1 MPRSCPI
8 CDHEDLDEINAALAS
23 NERIRTI
30 AERWSVRK
38 TALMRH
44 RNEHLPY
51 SAIEAKEAEAKEAE
65 AKEAEAK
72 EAEAKEAETKE
83 AEEDAPGDDLLDQ
96 VRDLQERALATLEE
110 AEEAEEL
117 NAALRAIREV
127 KSDLELMTDPLNE
140 LDERSVDNNGSR

>member
-1 MPRSCPI
+1 
-8 CDHEDLDEINAALAS
+8 
-23 NERIRTI
+23 
-30 AERWSVRK
+30 
-38 TALMRH
+38 MRH

-65 AKEAEAK
+65 AKEAET
-72 EAEAKEAETKE
+72 KEAETKE
-83 AEEDAPGDDLLDQ
+83 AEEDALGDDLLDQ

>member
-1 MPRSCPI
+1 MPRRCPI

-65 AKEAEAK
+65 AKEAED
-72 EAEAKEAETKE
+72 
-83 AEEDAPGDDLLDQ
+83 DAPVDELLDQ

-117 NAALRAIREV
+117 NAALQAIREV
-127 KSDLELMTDPLNE
+127 KGNLEFMTNPLNE
-140 LDERSVDNNGSR
+140 LDERSVDENVG

>member
-23 NERIRTI
+23 SERIRTI

-44 RNEHLPY
+44 RNEHLPF
-51 SAIEAKEAEAKEAE
+51 SAIEAKEAEAE
-65 AKEAEAK
+65 
-72 EAEAKEAETKE
+72 E
-83 AEEDAPGDDLLDQ
+83 AEEDAPADDLLDQ

-110 AEEAEEL
+110 AEEVEEL
-117 NAALRAIREV
+117 NAALQAIREA
-127 KSDLELMTDPLNE
+127 KGTLELMAKPLNE
-140 LDERSVDNNGSR
+140 LDERSVDDNGG

>member
-44 RNEHLPY
+44 RNEHLPF
-51 SAIEAKEAEAKEAE
+51 SAIEAKEAEE
-65 AKEAEAK
+65 AKEA
-72 EAEAKEAETKE
+72 
-83 AEEDAPGDDLLDQ
+83 APADDLLDQ

-117 NAALRAIREV
+117 NAALRAIREA
-127 KSDLELMTDPLNE
+127 KGNLELMTKPLNE
-140 LDERSVDNNGSR
+140 LDERSVDENVG

>member
-8 CDHEDLDEINAALAS
+8 CDHEDLDEIDAALAS

-44 RNEHLPY
+44 RNEHLPF
-51 SAIEAKEAEAKEAE
+51 SAIEAKEAE
-65 AKEAEAK
+65 
-72 EAEAKEAETKE
+72 E
-83 AEEDAPGDDLLDQ
+83 AEEDAPAEDLLDQ
-96 VRDLQERALATLEE
+96 VRDLQESALATLEE

-117 NAALRAIREV
+117 NAALRAIREA
-127 KSDLELMTDPLNE
+127 KGNLELMTKPLNE
-140 LDERSVDNNGSR
+140 LD

>member
-72 EAEAKEAETKE
+72 EAE
-83 AEEDAPGDDLLDQ
+83 EDALGDDLLDQ

-127 KSDLELMTDPLNE
+127 KSNLELMTDPLNE

>member
-65 AKEAEAK
+65 AKEAET
-72 EAEAKEAETKE
+72 KEAETKE
-83 AEEDAPGDDLLDQ
+83 AEEDALGDDLLDQ

-127 KSDLELMTDPLNE
+127 KSNLELMTDPLNE

>member
-65 AKEAEAK
+65 AKEAE
-72 EAEAKEAETKE
+72 
-83 AEEDAPGDDLLDQ
+83 EDAPGDDLLDQ

-117 NAALRAIREV
+117 NAALRAIREA
-127 KSDLELMTDPLNE
+127 KGTLELMTKPLNE
-140 LDERSVDNNGSR
+140 LD

>member
-44 RNEHLPY
+44 RNEHLPF
-51 SAIEAKEAEAKEAE
+51 SAIEAE
-65 AKEAEAK
+65 
-72 EAEAKEAETKE
+72 E
-83 AEEDAPGDDLLDQ
+83 AEEAALADDLLDQ

-117 NAALRAIREV
+117 NAALRAIKEV
-127 KSDLELMTDPLNE
+127 KGNLELMTQPLNE
-140 LDERSVDNNGSR
+140 LDERSVDEN

>member
-8 CDHEDLDEINAALAS
+8 CEHEDLDEINAALAS

-44 RNEHLPY
+44 RNEHLPV
-51 SAIEAKEAEAKEAE
+51 SAILAKEAK
-65 AKEAEAK
+65 
-72 EAEAKEAETKE
+72 
-83 AEEDAPGDDLLDQ
+83 
-96 VRDLQERALATLEE
+96 

-117 NAALRAIREV
+117 SAALQAIGEV
-127 KSDLELMTDPLNE
+127 KGNLKLMTKPLNE
-140 LDERSVDNNGSR
+140 LEERSVDENDG

>member
-65 AKEAEAK
+65 AKEAE
-72 EAEAKEAETKE
+72 
-83 AEEDAPGDDLLDQ
+83 EDALGDDLLDQ
-96 VRDLQERALATLEE
+96 VRDLQELALATLEE
-110 AEEAEEL
+110 AEEA
-117 NAALRAIREV
+117 
-127 KSDLELMTDPLNE
+127 
-140 LDERSVDNNGSR
+140 

>member
-65 AKEAEAK
+65 AKEAE
-72 EAEAKEAETKE
+72 
-83 AEEDAPGDDLLDQ
+83 EDALGDDLLDQ

-127 KSDLELMTDPLNE
+127 KSNLALMTDPLNE

>member
-51 SAIEAKEAEAKEAE
+51 SAIEAKEAEAKEAK

-72 EAEAKEAETKE
+72 EAE
-83 AEEDAPGDDLLDQ
+83 EDALGDDLLDQ

-127 KSDLELMTDPLNE
+127 KSNLALMTDPLNE
-140 LDERSVDNNGSR
+140 LDERSVDNDGSR

>member
-65 AKEAEAK
+65 AKEAE
-72 EAEAKEAETKE
+72 
-83 AEEDAPGDDLLDQ
+83 EDALGDDLLDQ

-110 AEEAEEL
+110 AEEAEVL

-127 KSDLELMTDPLNE
+127 KGNLELMTNPLNE
-140 LDERSVDNNGSR
+140 LDERSVDENVG

>member
-38 TALMRH
+38 TALMLH
-44 RNEHLPY
+44 RKEHLPY

-72 EAEAKEAETKE
+72 EAE
-83 AEEDAPGDDLLDQ
+83 EDDPGDDLLDQ

>member
-8 CDHEDLDEINAALAS
+8 CDHEDLDEIDAALAS

-44 RNEHLPY
+44 RNEHLPF
-51 SAIEAKEAEAKEAE
+51 SAIEAKEAEQ
-65 AKEAEAK
+65 
-72 EAEAKEAETKE
+72 
-83 AEEDAPGDDLLDQ
+83 AEEDAPAEDLLDQ
-96 VRDLQERALATLEE
+96 VRDLQESALATLEE

-117 NAALRAIREV
+117 NAALRAIREA
-127 KSDLELMTDPLNE
+127 KGNLEHMTKPLNE
-140 LDERSVDNNGSR
+140 LD

>member
-44 RNEHLPY
+44 RNEHLPF
-51 SAIEAKEAEAKEAE
+51 SAIAAKDAE
-65 AKEAEAK
+65 
-72 EAEAKEAETKE
+72 ETGEVE
-83 AEEDAPGDDLLDQ
+83 AEEAEGDAPADALLDQ

-117 NAALRAIREV
+117 NVALRVIREV
-127 KSDLELMTDPLNE
+127 KGNLELMTEPLNE
-140 LDERSVDNNGSR
+140 LDERSVDETAG

>member
-44 RNEHLPY
+44 RNEHLPF
-51 SAIEAKEAEAKEAE
+51 SAIEAKEAEAEEAE
-65 AKEAEAK
+65 
-72 EAEAKEAETKE
+72 E
-83 AEEDAPGDDLLDQ
+83 AEEDAPAEDLLDQ
-96 VRDLQERALATLEE
+96 VRDLQESALATLEE

-117 NAALRAIREV
+117 NAALRAIREA
-127 KSDLELMTDPLNE
+127 KGNLELMTKPLNE
-140 LDERSVDNNGSR
+140 LD

>member
-8 CDHEDLDEINAALAS
+8 CEHEDLDEINAALAS

-44 RNEHLPY
+44 RNEHLPV
-51 SAIEAKEAEAKEAE
+51 SAILAQEAEAE
-65 AKEAEAK
+65 
-72 EAEAKEAETKE
+72 E
-83 AEEDAPGDDLLDQ
+83 AEEDASANDLLDQ
-96 VRDLQERALATLEE
+96 LRYIQEQALATLEE

-117 NAALRAIREV
+117 SAALQAIGEV
-127 KSDLELMTDPLNE
+127 KGHLELMTKP
-140 LDERSVDNNGSR
+140 LDELEERSADENDG

>member
-8 CDHEDLDEINAALAS
+8 CDHEDLDGINAALAS

-44 RNEHLPY
+44 RNEHLPF

-65 AKEAEAK
+65 VKEAEAQ
-72 EAEAKEAETKE
+72 E
-83 AEEDAPGDDLLDQ
+83 AEEDALGDNLLDQ

-127 KSDLELMTDPLNE
+127 KSNLELMTDPLNE

>member
-8 CDHEDLDEINAALAS
+8 CDHEDLDGINAALAS

-51 SAIEAKEAEAKEAE
+51 STIEAKEAEAKEAE
-65 AKEAEAK
+65 VKEAEAQ
-72 EAEAKEAETKE
+72 E
-83 AEEDAPGDDLLDQ
+83 AEEDALGDNLLDQ

-127 KSDLELMTDPLNE
+127 KSNLELMTNPLNE

>member
-23 NERIRTI
+23 NERTRTI

-51 SAIEAKEAEAKEAE
+51 SAIEAKEAETKEV
-65 AKEAEAK
+65 
-72 EAEAKEAETKE
+72 ETKE
-83 AEEDAPGDDLLDQ
+83 AEEDALGDDLLDQ

-127 KSDLELMTDPLNE
+127 MSNLELMTDPLNE

>member
-8 CDHEDLDEINAALAS
+8 CDHEDLDGINAALAS

-44 RNEHLPY
+44 RNEHLPF
-51 SAIEAKEAEAKEAE
+51 SAIEAEEAEEAKEA
-65 AKEAEAK
+65 
-72 EAEAKEAETKE
+72 
-83 AEEDAPGDDLLDQ
+83 APADNLLDQ

-127 KSDLELMTDPLNE
+127 KSNLELMTNPLNE

>member
-65 AKEAEAK
+65 AKEAE
-72 EAEAKEAETKE
+72 
-83 AEEDAPGDDLLDQ
+83 EDALGDDLLDQ

-127 KSDLELMTDPLNE
+127 KGNLELMTDPLNE
-140 LDERSVDNNGSR
+140 LDERSVDNNDSR

>member
-1 MPRSCPI
+1 MPRSCPV

-65 AKEAEAK
+65 
-72 EAEAKEAETKE
+72 TKE
-83 AEEDAPGDDLLDQ
+83 AEEDALGDDLLDQ

>member
-65 AKEAEAK
+65 ANEAETN
-72 EAEAKEAETKE
+72 EAETKE
-83 AEEDAPGDDLLDQ
+83 AEEDALGDDLLDQ

>member
-44 RNEHLPY
+44 RNEHLPF
-51 SAIEAKEAEAKEAE
+51 SAIEAEEAE
-65 AKEAEAK
+65 
-72 EAEAKEAETKE
+72 E
-83 AEEDAPGDDLLDQ
+83 AEEDAPAEELLDQ
-96 VRDLQERALATLEE
+96 VRDLQESALATLEE

-117 NAALRAIREV
+117 NAALRAIREA
-127 KSDLELMTDPLNE
+127 KGNLELMTKPLNE
-140 LDERSVDNNGSR
+140 LD

>member
-8 CDHEDLDEINAALAS
+8 CDHEDLDEINVALAS

-65 AKEAEAK
+65 AKEAE
-72 EAEAKEAETKE
+72 TKE
-83 AEEDAPGDDLLDQ
+83 AEEDALGDDLLDQ

-127 KSDLELMTDPLNE
+127 KSNLELMTDPLNE

>member
-23 NERIRTI
+23 NDRIRTI

-44 RNEHLPY
+44 RNEHLPF
-51 SAIEAKEAEAKEAE
+51 SAIEAKEAEAEAE
-65 AKEAEAK
+65 
-72 EAEAKEAETKE
+72 E
-83 AEEDAPGDDLLDQ
+83 AEEDAPAEDLLDQ

-117 NAALRAIREV
+117 NAALRAIKEV
-127 KSDLELMTDPLNE
+127 KGNLELMTKPLNE
-140 LDERSVDNNGSR
+140 LD

>member
-44 RNEHLPY
+44 RNEHLPF
-51 SAIEAKEAEAKEAE
+51 SAIATKDAE
-65 AKEAEAK
+65 
-72 EAEAKEAETKE
+72 ETGEVE
-83 AEEDAPGDDLLDQ
+83 AEEAEGDAPADALLDQ

-117 NAALRAIREV
+117 NVALRAIREV
-127 KSDLELMTDPLNE
+127 KGNLELMTEPLNE
-140 LDERSVDNNGSR
+140 LDERLVDETAG

>member
-23 NERIRTI
+23 SERIRTI

-44 RNEHLPY
+44 RNEHLPF
-51 SAIEAKEAEAKEAE
+51 SAIEAKEAE
-65 AKEAEAK
+65 
-72 EAEAKEAETKE
+72 E
-83 AEEDAPGDDLLDQ
+83 AEEDAPADDLLDQ

-110 AEEAEEL
+110 AEELEEL
-117 NAALRAIREV
+117 NAALQAIREA
-127 KSDLELMTDPLNE
+127 KGTLELMTKPLNE
-140 LDERSVDNNGSR
+140 LDERSVEDNVG

>member
-51 SAIEAKEAEAKEAE
+51 SAIEAKEAEAKEAK
-65 AKEAEAK
+65 AKEAK
-72 EAEAKEAETKE
+72 AKEAETKE
-83 AEEDAPGDDLLDQ
+83 AEEDALGDDLLDQ

>member
-44 RNEHLPY
+44 RNEHLPF
-51 SAIEAKEAEAKEAE
+51 SAIEAKEAEEAE
-65 AKEAEAK
+65 
-72 EAEAKEAETKE
+72 E
-83 AEEDAPGDDLLDQ
+83 AEEDAPAEDLLDQ
-96 VRDLQERALATLEE
+96 VRDLQESALATLEE

-117 NAALRAIREV
+117 NAALRAIREA
-127 KSDLELMTDPLNE
+127 KGNLELMTKPLNE
-140 LDERSVDNNGSR
+140 LD

>member
-65 AKEAEAK
+65 AKEAE
-72 EAEAKEAETKE
+72 
-83 AEEDAPGDDLLDQ
+83 EDAPGDDLLDQ

-127 KSDLELMTDPLNE
+127 KGNLELMTDPLNE